1 MIVSSGRVPT
11 SKAGSVGG
19 LAILQP
25 LPMTEAAGT
34 SLSKYN
40 YCPQCGGPTS
50 ARPVG
55 GRLRDACEAC
65 GRVYYSNPT
74 PAAAAVLVEDDR
86 ILLARRASSVLR
98 GRWYIPAGFVEN
110 DETVQQ
116 CCVREAKE
124 ETGLAVELV
133 RLLHVHS
140 GFDVP
145 GRPVI
150 GIYFLVQQVSGSL
163 APGSDVDLLEFYPLA
178 SVPDLP
184 FEGDR
189 QVVSLLRGESLGD

>member
-1 MIVSSGRVPT
+1 MFT
-11 SKAGSVGG
+11 
-19 LAILQP
+19 
-25 LPMTEAAGT
+25 
-34 SLSKYN
+34 YN
-40 YCPQCGGPTS
+40 YCPECGRPTS

-55 GRLRDACEAC
+55 GRQRDACLAC
-65 GRVYYSNPT
+65 DRVYYSNPT
-74 PAAAAVLVEDDR
+74 PAAAAVLVEGGR

-98 GRWYIPAGFVEN
+98 GRWYIPAGFVEA
-110 DETVQQ
+110 DESVRQ
-116 CCVREAKE
+116 CCLREAKE
-124 ETGLAVELV
+124 ETGLDVAIL

-150 GIYFLVQQVSGSL
+150 GIYFLVRRVSGSL
-163 APGSDVDLLEFYPLA
+163 TPGSDVDLLEFYPLA

-189 QVVSLLRGESLGD
+189 QAVRLLRAESSGN